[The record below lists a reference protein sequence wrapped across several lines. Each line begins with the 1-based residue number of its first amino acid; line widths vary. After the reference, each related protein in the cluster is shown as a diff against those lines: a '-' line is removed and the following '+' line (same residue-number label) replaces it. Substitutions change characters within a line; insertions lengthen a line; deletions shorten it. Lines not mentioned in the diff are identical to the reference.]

1 MQVKKIETM
10 KLENKAINSRRDEIE
25 KEIKKLQKEDEK
37 LFQWL
42 TKNIE
47 ILKKIGE
54 EEWKE
59 SKCIST
65 K

>member
-37 LFQWL
+37 LFQRL

-47 ILKKIGE
+47 FLKKIGE
-54 EEWKE
+54 EK
-59 SKCIST
+59 
-65 K
+65 

>member
-1 MQVKKIETM
+1 MQVKKIETI
-10 KLENKAINSRRDEIE
+10 KLENKAINSRREEIE

-37 LFQWL
+37 LLQQL

-54 EEWKE
+54 KNDN
-59 SKCIST
+59 K
-65 K
+65 

>member
-59 SKCIST
+59 
-65 K
+65 

>member
-54 EEWKE
+54 EEWK
-59 SKCIST
+59 K
-65 K
+65 